1 MARIHLR
8 PHPRRHF
15 PSFTAVVAATAC
27 AAAVVLAAA
36 GPASAAT
43 PEQFAAAFANLQQAL
58 NGDSGAIEPAAARW
72 RALSEAEPGDPVL
85 RAYAGS
91 STAMLARTTMLP
103 WRKMSHV
110 EDGLALLDKALAQ
123 LTPAHDAPAY
133 QGVPASLAT
142 RYTAASTFLALPS
155 MFNRNERGERLLA
168 DVAQSPLLA
177 AAPADFRGAVWLAA
191 AAHALDQ
198 KRPQEAR
205 QWLTKASQEG
215 GKAAPE
221 AARRLKEL

>member
-1 MARIHLR
+1 MARTHT
-8 PHPRRHF
+8 HPRTGL
-15 PSFTAVVAATAC
+15 SSLTAVVAATAC

-43 PEQFAAAFANLQQAL
+43 PEQFAAAFGTLQQAL
-58 NGDSGAIEPAAARW
+58 NGDSGAVEAAAARW

-91 STAMLARTTMLP
+91 ATAMLARTTMLP
-103 WRKMSHV
+103 WRKMSHA

-142 RYTAASTFLALPS
+142 RFTAASTFLACPRCS
-155 MFNRNERGERLLA
+155 T
-168 DVAQSPLLA
+168 A
-177 AAPADFRGAVWLAA
+177 ASAA
-191 AAHALDQ
+191 SGCWPRWR
-198 KRPQEAR
+198 KAR
-205 QWLTKASQEG
+205 C
-215 GKAAPE
+215 
-221 AARRLKEL
+221 